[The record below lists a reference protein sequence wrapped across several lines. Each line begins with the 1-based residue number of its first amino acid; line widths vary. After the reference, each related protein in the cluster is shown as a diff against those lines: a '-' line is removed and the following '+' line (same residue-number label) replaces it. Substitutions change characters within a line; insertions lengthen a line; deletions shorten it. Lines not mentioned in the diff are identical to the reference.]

1 MSQHDFDI
9 TTDDANTGTT
19 MRTAI
24 NDALQ
29 ALVSLSSDATEPSA
43 PYAYQLWAD
52 TTTGLLKIRNAA
64 NDAWIITGTLASN
77 NLGLLAL
84 SGGTMTGLLNLKK
97 GTDIAS
103 ATTIVLS
110 TATGNL
116 VHITG
121 ATETTAVTM
130 NSGQWQM
137 CIADGAW
144 PLTYHATNLKING
157 GVSYTCAAGD
167 RILFHYDGTTVF
179 ATVFTQAG
187 IAINSFRVAASVGG
201 TVDAVT
207 AVHSPAF
214 PALVNGMRS
223 IVRAAGANTS
233 ATPTF
238 APDGLTAKT
247 IVKENLAALLAGD
260 ITGAGHEI
268 ELIYNSTADKWILLN
283 PKAAGAITSKVR
295 VLAGAQTIA
304 TGTNVKLAFATEH
317 FDTDSIFDN
326 VTNYRATPT
335 KAGYYLINLHVVYA
349 TSGIA
354 GHSIRVLVYKNG
366 VFSNQGIGVTDSS
379 ALSGVALGVLVYC
392 NGTTDYLEGWT
403 THSYS
408 GSLNTDEA
416 LMSIVGPL

>member
-29 ALVSLSSDATEPSA
+29 ALVSLSSDTTEPSA

-283 PKAAGAITSKVR
+283 PKASGFLAATQAEQEAGSSITV
-295 VLAGAQTIA
+295 
-304 TGTNVKLAFATEH
+304 
-317 FDTDSIFDN
+317 
-326 VTNYRATPT
+326 
-335 KAGYYLINLHVVYA
+335 
-349 TSGIA
+349 
-354 GHSIRVLVYKNG
+354 
-366 VFSNQGIGVTDSS
+366 
-379 ALSGVALGVLVYC
+379 
-392 NGTTDYLEGWT
+392 GTTPGRQQYHPSAAKAFVSFVGVGTVTIFGTPYGVSSITDNAEGDYTVNLT
-403 THSYS
+403 TAFSS
-408 GSLNTDEA
+408 TDYVA
-416 LMSIVGPL
+416 IVSNSAQNAVSPCWGLIHTAPPQTVIVPTTTTTRVGFHNGGATRDPNFASVVFFGDL